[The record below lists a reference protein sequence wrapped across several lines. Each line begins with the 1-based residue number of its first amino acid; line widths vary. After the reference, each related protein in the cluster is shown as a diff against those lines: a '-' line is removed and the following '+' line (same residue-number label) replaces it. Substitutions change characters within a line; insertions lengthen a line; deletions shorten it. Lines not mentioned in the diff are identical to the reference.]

1 MDLEG
6 AQLGDLDLEVQLTR
20 LPQLLL
26 QVSFLFGGRLDMFKY
41 VHKERNVSYKHYIYD
56 TNCPTLLTSS
66 LMSSIDKSVPHRI
79 FSKSVNVGYRSYCK
93 MITVLFNVFHI
104 E

>member
-26 QVSFLFGGRLDMFKY
+26 QVSFLFRGRLDMFRY
-41 VHKERNVSYKHYIYD
+41 VH
-56 TNCPTLLTSS
+56 
-66 LMSSIDKSVPHRI
+66 
-79 FSKSVNVGYRSYCK
+79 
-93 MITVLFNVFHI
+93 
-104 E
+104 